1 MTIARERMM
10 LDTTLEFYRGLV
22 DKLEKL
28 NRAFDD
34 GDYEQA
40 RTIHESIMRE
50 HKLQMT
56 IVAEGPQWAN
66 ARATMINLPVQQIE
80 APIVRQTVVAATVK
94 MPPHGTFQD
103 LGELLYRQYYVED
116 APSGKSK
123 VVDVET
129 RQPIAEFEHEAMA
142 EDYVQMLE
150 LRSSQHL
157 LKEWNRVFEDQMHAI
172 GDVEQARKV
181 ADDAVRG
188 LMSNACASSIKS

>member
-1 MTIARERMM
+1 
-10 LDTTLEFYRGLV
+10 
-22 DKLEKL
+22 
-28 NRAFDD
+28 
-34 GDYEQA
+34 
-40 RTIHESIMRE
+40 
-50 HKLQMT
+50 
-56 IVAEGPQWAN
+56 
-66 ARATMINLPVQQIE
+66 
-80 APIVRQTVVAATVK
+80 VK
-94 MPPHGTFQD
+94 MPANGTFLD

-129 RQPIAEFEHEAMA
+129 RKPIAEFEHEAMA

-157 LKEWNRVFEDQMHAI
+157 LKEWTRVFEDQMHAI

-188 LMSNACASSIKS
+188 LMSNACVSSIKS